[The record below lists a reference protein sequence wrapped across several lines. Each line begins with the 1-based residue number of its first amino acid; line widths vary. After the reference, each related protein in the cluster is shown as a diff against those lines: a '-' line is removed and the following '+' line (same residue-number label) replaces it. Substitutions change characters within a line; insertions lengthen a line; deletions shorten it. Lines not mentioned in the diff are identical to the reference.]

1 MRDRKEDG
9 MEASARR
16 VNRDEPRRD
25 DLPPDL
31 VHEMDRDDLSRM
43 VREANDAGASFQ
55 QLADRAIDPQTGTTL
70 SKPYLQKLSTNSVT
84 NPPTPERLRALA
96 EALRRPLTV
105 VQRAAASQWLDYQAT
120 ELAGYDEEVRVI
132 VAHLAGMDKSEL
144 RRWRAMIEAAEQ
156 VDAEEG

>member
-70 SKPYLQKLSTNSVT
+70 SKPYLQKLSTNSPDMT
-84 NPPTPERLRALA
+84 
-96 EALRRPLTV
+96 RRC
-105 VQRAAASQWLDYQAT
+105 A
-120 ELAGYDEEVRVI
+120 
-132 VAHLAGMDKSEL
+132 
-144 RRWRAMIEAAEQ
+144 
-156 VDAEEG
+156 